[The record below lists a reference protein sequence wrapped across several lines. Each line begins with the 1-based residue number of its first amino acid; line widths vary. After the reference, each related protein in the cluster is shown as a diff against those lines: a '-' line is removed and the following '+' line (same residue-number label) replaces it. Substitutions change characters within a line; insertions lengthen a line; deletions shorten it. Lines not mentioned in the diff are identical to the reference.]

1 MNSCSCCCCFGSCQP
16 VNTSGPAIDAADCV
30 TTGTS
35 DTINGLVAAGVGA
48 LNTIFG
54 QKSQQQATAVKAQV
68 QLQQS
73 KNSMVMWI
81 AIALIAVVGFGFFA
95 RVK

>member
-1 MNSCSCCCCFGSCQP
+1 MNSCVCCCCVGSCQP
-16 VNTSGPAIDAADCV
+16 VTSSGPAIEAADCV
-30 TTGTS
+30 TTGTN
-35 DTINGLVAAGVGA
+35 DTINALIGAGTGA

-54 QKSQQQATAVKAQV
+54 AKQQEKASAVKAQV
-68 QLQQS
+68 QLAQS

-81 AIALIAVVGFGFFA
+81 AIALIAVLGFGFFS